1 MYIFFGLQ
9 EPLILERNGLK
20 IGFLGYCDDVLHH
33 GKNNCTGIRS
43 LFTSGPAVYQDA
55 IATNDIMKLKEV

>member
-1 MYIFFGLQ
+1 M
-9 EPLILERNGLK
+9 ETNGLK

-43 LFTSGPAVYQDA
+43 LYTSGPAIYQDA
-55 IATNDIMKLKEV
+55 IATKDVTRLKAV